1 MSAKTKIVVL
11 RMKEL
16 IYTSVFVVL
25 GIALILLL
33 IALFCPS
40 GEEPDRSVNSSQITP
55 TASTYIPG
63 IYNTQLF
70 LGNQTLDL
78 EVIVNQEAIS
88 SIRLVDSDESTITM
102 YPLLEPALESICRQ
116 IYENQSLEDVTYDA
130 ESRYT
135 SMVLLEAIRSSLE
148 KAQAEN

>member
-33 IALFCPS
+33 IALFRPS
-40 GEEPDRSVNSSQITP
+40 GEEPDRSVNSSQITS
-55 TASTYIPG
+55 TTSTYIPG

-88 SIRLVDSDESTITM
+88 SIRLVDSDETTITM

-116 IYENQSLEDVTYDA
+116 IYETQSLEDVTYDA

-135 SMVLLEAIRSSLE
+135 SMVLLEAIRSSLD